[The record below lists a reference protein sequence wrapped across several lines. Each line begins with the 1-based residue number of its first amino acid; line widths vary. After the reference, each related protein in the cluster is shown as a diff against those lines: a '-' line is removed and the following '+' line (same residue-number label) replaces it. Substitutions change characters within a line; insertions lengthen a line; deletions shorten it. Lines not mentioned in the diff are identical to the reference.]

1 MYAPASLVAFE
12 SVTKPVR
19 TLGTAPTHL
28 PVSLTGAAQETGSA
42 RIAAYLALPEVL
54 SGLGIDV
61 ADVLDAVGLPAS
73 IFDDRENLVA
83 YPDLGRLLAVSAQL
97 SNCDYIALLVARHVG
112 LADMGLAGAAA
123 FCGASVD
130 EGLQRF
136 VSHFT
141 LQNTAATVGL
151 STSRGFSRFTYAI
164 AAPGMTDT
172 AQLPLGAMTIA
183 FNIMQDLCGHGWLP
197 TVVTFAS
204 RAPANLQ
211 PCQRFFRAPLRF
223 DSDESAIIF
232 ESHWLDR
239 PLPSVEP
246 LVRKRTEAQVRERQ
260 AALFADFPA
269 TVRHLLRKQL
279 VLGECSMDSVA
290 AIFGV
295 HRRTLDR
302 KLRRHGVL
310 FSELLESVQSDVACQ
325 LLRDTGMPVQQ
336 IAESLRYSSAANFA
350 TAFRRWQ
357 GVTPSEYRRS
367 VK

>member
-1 MYAPASLVAFE
+1 MYAPALLVAFE
-12 SVTKPVR
+12 SVTKSVR
-19 TLGTAPTHL
+19 TLGNVSTHL
-28 PVSLTGAAQETGSA
+28 PVSLTRAAQETGSA

-54 SGLGIDV
+54 SGLGVDL
-61 ADVLDAVGLPAS
+61 ADVLDVAGLHAS

-97 SNCDYIALLVARHVG
+97 SNCDHIALLVARRVG
-112 LADMGLAGAAA
+112 LADMGLAGASAR
-123 FCGASVD
+123 CGASAG
-130 EGLQRF
+130 EGLRRF
-136 VSHFT
+136 ASYFT
-141 LQNTAATVGL
+141 LQNTAATVDL
-151 STSRGFSRFTYAI
+151 SASRGFSRFTYAI

-183 FNIMQDLCGHGWLP
+183 FNILQELCGHGWLP
-197 TVVTFAS
+197 AVVTFAC

-223 DSDESAIIF
+223 DSDESAIVF

-239 PLPSVEP
+239 PLPLVDP
-246 LVRKRTEAQVRERQ
+246 LVRKKTEAELQERQ

-269 TVRHLLRKQL
+269 TVRRLLRKQL
-279 VLGECSMDSVA
+279 FLGECSMDSVA

-302 KLRRHGVL
+302 RLQRHGIL

-325 LLRDTGMPVQQ
+325 LLRDTGMRVQQ

>member
-1 MYAPASLVAFE
+1 MYAPALLLAFE
-12 SVTKPVR
+12 SVTEPVR
-19 TLGTAPTHL
+19 ILGNAPTHL

-54 SGLGIDV
+54 SGLGVDV
-61 ADVLDAVGLPAS
+61 ADVLDAAGLPAS
-73 IFDDRENLVA
+73 VFDDRENLVA
-83 YPDLGRLLAVSAQL
+83 YPDLGRLLAVSARL
-97 SNCDYIALLVARHVG
+97 SNCDYIALLVARHVR

-123 FCGASVD
+123 LCGASVG

-136 VSHFT
+136 AGHFA
-141 LQNTAATVGL
+141 LQNTAATIGL
-151 STSRGFSRFTYAI
+151 STSSGFTRLTYTI

-172 AQLPLGAMTIA
+172 GQLPLGAMTIA
-183 FNIMQDLCGHGWLP
+183 FNIMQDLCGCGWRP
-197 TVVTFAS
+197 AVVMFAS
-204 RAPANLQ
+204 RAPANLR

-223 DSDESAIIF
+223 DSDESAIVF
-232 ESHWLDR
+232 GSHWLDR
-239 PLPSVEP
+239 PLPSVDP
-246 LVRKRTEAQVRERQ
+246 LVRKRTEARVRERQ

-279 VLGECSMDSVA
+279 VLEECSMDSVA

-310 FSELLESVQSDVACQ
+310 FSELLEAVQSDVACQ

-336 IAESLRYSSAANFA
+336 IAESLRYSSAANFS
-350 TAFRRWQ
+350 TAFRRWK